1 MYGMLH
7 TVRVST
13 TMTSVMLTRA
23 GVGGG
28 RSSQA
33 KGSAGGST
41 SSWHLKLERRKGAGV
56 RRSVVG
62 GPARACHLLA
72 RSSAPRRSS
81 IRSRTP
87 RMERLPVRH
96 LGAPAC
102 AGQRSLNLKDPFGG
116 NRPSPARRAEQR
128 HPRRALM
135 VPIASGAPRTSDRVQ
150 VQFRSLT
157 REGDVQGDVGS
168 AADER
173 AGEVRDWSMP
183 PIDPDRRVSRRTPS
197 SGAEGDVQGDVGRSC
212 CVRMRIPDGVACR
225 ARPAA
230 GTAF

>member
-1 MYGMLH
+1 MLH
-7 TVRVST
+7 TVRGST

-28 RSSQA
+28 RSTQA

-81 IRSRTP
+81 IRGGTP

-102 AGQRSLNLKDPFGG
+102 PGQGSLNLKDPFGG
-116 NRPSPARRAEQR
+116 NKPSPARRAEQR
-128 HPRRALM
+128 RPRRAPM
-135 VPIASGAPRTSDRVQ
+135 MPSASGAPRTSDRVQ
-150 VQFRSLT
+150 VQFRPLT
-157 REGDVQGDVGS
+157 REGDVQGDVGP
-168 AADER
+168 AVGDR
-173 AGEVRDWSMP
+173 PGEVRNWSMRP
-183 PIDPDRRVSRRTPS
+183 VEPDRHLPREALC

-212 CVRMRIPDGVACR
+212 CVRMRLPDGVER
-225 ARPAA
+225 RVWSAA
-230 GTAF
+230 GTAG

>member
-1 MYGMLH
+1 
-7 TVRVST
+7 
-13 TMTSVMLTRA
+13 MLTRA

-81 IRSRTP
+81 IRGRAP
-87 RMERLPVRH
+87 RMERLPVRY
-96 LGAPAC
+96 LGAPAGV
-102 AGQRSLNLKDPFGG
+102 GQGSLNPKDPFGG
-116 NRPSPARRAEQR
+116 NKPPPARRAEQR
-128 HPRRALM
+128 HPRRAPM
-135 VPIASGAPRTSDRVQ
+135 MPSASGAPRTSDRVQ
-150 VQFRSLT
+150 VQFRPLT
-157 REGDVQGDVGS
+157 REGDVQGDVGP
-168 AADER
+168 AGDDR
-173 AGEVRDWSMP
+173 PGEVRNWSMRP
-183 PIDPDRRVSRRTPS
+183 FEPDRHLPRETLG

-212 CVRMRIPDGVACR
+212 CVRMCLPDGVER
-225 ARPAA
+225 RTWSAA
-230 GTAF
+230 GTAG